1 MSKCPMASPCWTRP
15 SRPAWTACTSRGSR
29 RHKTS
34 GRSSVSSKARPL
46 PPPWLSATCCREGD
60 TRVVKDRLS
69 PVAGWPC
76 STSVATCQSGCVRWG
91 GVSRLTAATIVADG
105 HTVEAMAA
113 ATSAPLEGDDA
124 FWADADR
131 HLIRYAGASAFTP
144 AIIDHAAGSF
154 LFTEDGRR
162 ILDFTSGQMSAIL
175 GHSHPEIVAT
185 VTRQA
190 MRLDHLFSGMLSRPV
205 VELARR
211 LAETLPE
218 PLEKALLLTTGA
230 ESNEAAI
237 RMAKL
242 VTGKHEIVS
251 FARSWHGM
259 TQAAA
264 NATYSAGRK
273 GYGPAAPGNFAIPAP
288 NRYRPDFT
296 TADGDLDWQR
306 QLDFGFDLIDAQ
318 SVGSLAACIV
328 EPILSSGGIIEP
340 PPGYFR
346 ALADKCRER
355 HMLLI
360 LDEAQTGL
368 FRTGTWYAF
377 ERDGIVPDILTLSK
391 TLGAGLPLAAV
402 LTSAELEQA
411 AHDRGFLFFT
421 THVADP
427 LPAAVGITVLDVLQ
441 RDRLDERA
449 RHLGGILRRGLE
461 QIARQHE
468 IVGDIRGRGLL
479 TGVELVTDRQSKGS
493 SDELGALVTRR
504 CLELGLHMNI
514 VQLPGMGGVF
524 RIAPPLTATEDE
536 LALGLAIL
544 DQAIGDAMERLPEG

>member
-1 MSKCPMASPCWTRP
+1 MSFWT
-15 SRPAWTACTSRGSR
+15 
-29 RHKTS
+29 
-34 GRSSVSSKARPL
+34 
-46 PPPWLSATCCREGD
+46 
-60 TRVVKDRLS
+60 
-69 PVAGWPC
+69 
-76 STSVATCQSGCVRWG
+76 
-91 GVSRLTAATIVADG
+91 
-105 HTVEAMAA
+105 
-113 ATSAPLEGDDA
+113 
-124 FWADADR
+124 DADR
-131 HLIRYAGASAFTP
+131 HLIRYAGPGTFTP
-144 AIIDHAAGSF
+144 EIIDGAAGSF
-154 LFTEDGRR
+154 LNTESGRR

-175 GHSHPEIVAT
+175 GHSHPDIVHTVQRQIAT
-185 VTRQA
+185 
-190 MRLDHLFSGMLSRPV
+190 LDHLFSGMLSRPV
-205 VELARR
+205 VDLARR
-211 LAETLPE
+211 LADTLPAA
-218 PLEKALLLTTGA
+218 LDKVLLLTTGA

-288 NRYRPDFT
+288 NTYRPDFT
-296 TADGDLDWQR
+296 TPDGQLDWQR

-328 EPILSSGGIIEP
+328 EPILSSGGILEP
-340 PPGYFR
+340 PLGYFQ
-346 ALADKCRER
+346 ALQRKCRER
-355 HMLLI
+355 GMLLI

-368 FRTGTWYAF
+368 CRTGTWYAF
-377 ERDGIVPDILTLSK
+377 QRDGIVPDILTLSK

-402 LTSAELEQA
+402 VTSDEIERE

-421 THVADP
+421 THVSDP
-427 LPAAVGITVLDVLQ
+427 LVAAVGNTVLDVLI

-449 RHLGGILRRGLE
+449 TELGSFLRAGLDKIADRH
-461 QIARQHE
+461 A

-479 TGVELVTDRQSKGS
+479 VGVELDAEGGNT
-493 SDELGALVTRR
+493 DELGARITRR

-536 LALGLAIL
+536 LALGLDIL
-544 DQAIGDAMERLPEG
+544 DQAIADAG

>member
-1 MSKCPMASPCWTRP
+1 
-15 SRPAWTACTSRGSR
+15 
-29 RHKTS
+29 
-34 GRSSVSSKARPL
+34 
-46 PPPWLSATCCREGD
+46 
-60 TRVVKDRLS
+60 
-69 PVAGWPC
+69 
-76 STSVATCQSGCVRWG
+76 
-91 GVSRLTAATIVADG
+91 
-105 HTVEAMAA
+105 MAA
-113 ATSAPLEGDDA
+113 PTSETTAEA
-124 FWADADR
+124 FWTDADK
-131 HLIRYAGASAFTP
+131 HLVRYGGAFTRE
-144 AIIDHAAGSF
+144 IIDRAEGSF
-154 LFTEDGRR
+154 VFTEDGRR

-175 GHSHPEIVAT
+175 GHSHPEIVDT
-185 VTRQA
+185 VQRQVA
-190 MRLDHLFSGMLSRPV
+190 KLDHLFSGMLSRPV
-205 VELARR
+205 VDLARR
-211 LAETLPE
+211 LAETLPA

-242 VTGKHEIVS
+242 VTGRHEIVS

-264 NATYSAGRK
+264 SATYSAGRK

-288 NRYRPDFT
+288 NAYRPDFT
-296 TADGDLDWQR
+296 DADGGLDWRR

-340 PPGYFR
+340 PPGYFA
-346 ALADKCRER
+346 ALRQKCRER
-355 HMLLI
+355 GMLLI

-368 FRTGTWYAF
+368 CRTGSWYAF
-377 ERDGIVPDILTLSK
+377 ERDGVVPDILTLSK

-402 LTSAELEQA
+402 LTSAEIEQE

-427 LPAAVGITVLDVLQ
+427 LPAAVGNTVLDVLH

-449 RHLGGILRRGLE
+449 LQLGSLLRHGLE
-461 QIARQHE
+461 QIAYRHE
-468 IVGDIRGRGLL
+468 VVGDIRGRGLL
-479 TGVELVTDRQSKGS
+479 AGLELVVDRETKRS
-493 SDELGALVTRR
+493 SDELGARVTRR

-524 RIAPPLTATEDE
+524 RIAPPLTASEE
-536 LALGLAIL
+536 EISLGLSIL
-544 DQAIGDAMERLPEG
+544 DEAIGDAVKTL